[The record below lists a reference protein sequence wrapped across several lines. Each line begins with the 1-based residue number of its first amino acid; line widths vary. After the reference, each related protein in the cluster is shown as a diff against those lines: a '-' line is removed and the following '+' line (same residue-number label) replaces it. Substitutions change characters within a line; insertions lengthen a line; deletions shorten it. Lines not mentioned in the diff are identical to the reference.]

1 MTMHNALHPKNNVGR
16 LKLPRKEGGRGM
28 QGVEEAVKLT
38 NLGLKNYVKEF
49 RECLLTT
56 TKSVYI
62 DLIEPI

>member
-1 MTMHNALHPKNNVGR
+1 
-16 LKLPRKEGGRGM
+16 M

-56 TKSVYI
+56 TKSVYN